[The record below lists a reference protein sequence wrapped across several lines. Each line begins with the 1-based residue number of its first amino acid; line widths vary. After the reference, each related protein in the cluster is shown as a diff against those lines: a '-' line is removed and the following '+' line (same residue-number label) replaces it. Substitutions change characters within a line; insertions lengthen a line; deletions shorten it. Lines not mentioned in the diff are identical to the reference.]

1 MSPADEMPSAA
12 SRFRAGLAVGGET
25 VFLLEEQH
33 RRLRA
38 AAVNAVHVG
47 AVVAPVLELLLNFG
61 NDAAGRAALIRRRVR
76 PLRERD
82 DRYIHREQHPPIAMQ
97 ARFTPYFVIKTPP
110 NRFS

>member
-1 MSPADEMPSAA
+1 MPSAA
-12 SRFRAGLAVGGET
+12 SVSRARLAVGGET

-61 NDAAGRAALIRRRVR
+61 NDAAGRAALVRRRVR

-82 DRYIHREQHPPIAMQ
+82 DRYIHREQHRGRKH
-97 ARFTPYFVIKTPP
+97 ARFIPYFVIKTPP